1 MLNTGI
7 MIKLYTLDELS
18 EKARK
23 KAIEEHRQFELSI
36 MTPEDFI
43 TGDPEYDTE
52 EEIQKAYDAEYDY
65 YLFNDDPIIE
75 DIEANGYYFY
85 EDGKMANVT
94 EYIKNNTVYKVELKL
109 NGVIYDITDI
119 AMNKN

>member
-18 EKARK
+18 EQARK

-43 TGDPEYDTE
+43 SGVPEYDTE
-52 EEIQKAYDAEYDY
+52 EELQKAYDAEYDY
-65 YLFNDDPIIE
+65 YLMNDEPIIE
-75 DIEANGYYFY
+75 NIEANNYYFY
-85 EDGKMANVT
+85 
-94 EYIKNNTVYKVELKL
+94 
-109 NGVIYDITDI
+109 
-119 AMNKN
+119 

>member
-18 EKARK
+18 EQARK

-52 EEIQKAYDAEYDY
+52 EELQKSYDAEYDY
-65 YLFNDDPIIE
+65 YLFNDEPIIE
-75 DIEANGYYFY
+75 NIEANGYYFY
-85 EDGKMANVT
+85 EDGEMANVT

-119 AMNKN
+119 VTDKN